1 MNRRF
6 ASFLALAL
14 FCIAMLAPAQ
24 TWTQN
29 DPTHRPEPMY
39 RKSPKKKD
47 MRFRAVHG
55 IVKDEHDNPVK
66 GALVNLKNLKT
77 KRTLT
82 FITKQDGRYNFDG
95 LSREEDYELSATFHA
110 KTTPVKKISQFDPQ
124 MDSMR
129 ILSFAEPE
137 TPTTASA
144 KPGK

>member
-1 MNRRF
+1 MNRRS
-6 ASFLALAL
+6 ASFLALSL
-14 FCIAMLAPAQ
+14 FCAAMIAPAQ
-24 TWTQN
+24 TWTEN

-39 RKSPKKKD
+39 SKSQKKKD

-77 KRTLT
+77 KQTLT
-82 FITKQDGRYNFDG
+82 FITKQDGRYNFDR
-95 LSREEDYELSATFHA
+95 LSRDEDYELSAAFHA
-110 KTTPVKKISQFDPQ
+110 KTTPVKKLSQFDPQ

-137 TPTTASA
+137 TPVAVSA
-144 KPGK
+144 KPDK

>member
-1 MNRRF
+1 MNRRS
-6 ASFLALAL
+6 ASLLALSL
-14 FCIAMLAPAQ
+14 FCAAMIAPAQ

-39 RKSPKKKD
+39 RKSQKKKD

-55 IVKDEHDNPVK
+55 IVKDEQDNPVE
-66 GALVNLKNLKT
+66 GALVNLKDLKT

-95 LSREEDYELSATFHA
+95 LKRDEDYELSATFHA
-110 KTTPVKKISQFDPQ
+110 KKTPVKKISQYDPQ

-129 ILSFAEPE
+129 ILSFAERE
-137 TPTTASA
+137 EPTTASA
-144 KPGK
+144 KAGK

>member
-1 MNRRF
+1 MNRRS
-6 ASFLALAL
+6 ASFLTLSL
-14 FCIAMLAPAQ
+14 FCAAMIAPAQ

-39 RKSPKKKD
+39 SKSPKKKD

-55 IVKDEHDNPVK
+55 IVKDERDNPVK
-66 GALVNLKNLKT
+66 GALVNLKDLKT
-77 KRTLT
+77 KQTLT

-95 LSREEDYELSATFHA
+95 LSREEDYELSATFHT

-137 TPTTASA
+137 APTTASV
-144 KPGK
+144 KPTK